1 MATEGARE
9 RGIPW
14 TPSMSLRSIRQQTT
28 VWSDNS
34 HHDDSRKWLP
44 PTSSSQLNC
53 YLRSLLK
60 IEPPLRSGLE
70 THMTII
76 QFRYKPVSNAAPGDT
91 AYSLRFF
98 DTIRSILCH
107 DSAAFFENK
116 TNIAGSKKEQRL
128 IWSSLRSA
136 LANTRTA
143 KRLTLDN
150 IVWLSRSQSL
160 ARHCEP
166 AVSQIGPV
174 LPARV
179 PNNTLQ

>member
-91 AYSLRFF
+91 AYSLRFS
-98 DTIRSILCH
+98 IRSARFC
-107 DSAAFFENK
+107 ATTVQPF
-116 TNIAGSKKEQRL
+116 SKIKRISPGRRRSGVWFDHRCVQR
-128 IWSSLRSA
+128 WQTHER
-136 LANTRTA
+136 R
-143 KRLTLDN
+143 K
-150 IVWLSRSQSL
+150 
-160 ARHCEP
+160 
-166 AVSQIGPV
+166 G
-174 LPARV
+174 
-179 PNNTLQ
+179 